1 MAQHS
6 THRHPPGLS
15 SLPGAELLAEACGVA
30 PTRMVV
36 VFLRDPDGHERC
48 VGVIN
53 KLLNVQCCS
62 VMSVAR
68 EFQCQTQREFFIE
81 EGERETE
88 HLWIRQ
94 PCHGIGGDPFLVPR
108 LVRYVVLF
116 VSCQR
121 ASLLLPREG
130 GFPNQVRHPKGHQNH
145 IIPLARPRISDS
157 S

>member
-53 KLLNVQCCS
+53 KFPNAQQCHKCGTGISVSDTERVSLLK
-62 VMSVAR
+62 
-68 EFQCQTQREFFIE
+68 
-81 EGERETE
+81 RETE
-88 HLWIRQ
+88 HLWIRR

-108 LVRYVVLF
+108 LVRYAVLF

>member
-53 KLLNVQCCS
+53 KLLNAQCCS
-62 VMSVAR
+62 VISVAR

-81 EGERETE
+81 EGN
-88 HLWIRQ
+88 
-94 PCHGIGGDPFLVPR
+94 
-108 LVRYVVLF
+108 
-116 VSCQR
+116 R
-121 ASLLLPREG
+121 APVDKATLPRYWG
-130 GFPNQVRHPKGHQNH
+130 GP
-145 IIPLARPRISDS
+145 IPCAATGSVCSLICVLPESVLAAPSRGRISES
-157 S
+157 SPTSQGPSKPHHSFGTSQDFRF

>member
-53 KLLNVQCCS
+53 KFPNAQQCHKCGTGIS
-62 VMSVAR
+62 VSDT
-68 EFQCQTQREFFIE
+68 EREFFIE
-81 EGERETE
+81 EGN
-88 HLWIRQ
+88 
-94 PCHGIGGDPFLVPR
+94 
-108 LVRYVVLF
+108 
-116 VSCQR
+116 R
-121 ASLLLPREG
+121 APVDKATLPRYWG
-130 GFPNQVRHPKGHQNH
+130 GP
-145 IIPLARPRISDS
+145 IPCAATGSVCSLICVLPESVLAAPSRGRISES
-157 S
+157 SPTSQGPSKPHNSFGTSQDFRF